1 MQVARVDDAAAAAAG
16 VGAALDAACSGELTS
31 AALSQ
36 HLIKAGAYKQ
46 RGRDNPLAKHSQAV
60 LDKLPKMFVVQGTG
74 ETSKSLRGR
83 GPEERGGMLRPAPE
97 TVPRLTRCTYL
108 SFMHLPDLYAPCNPP
123 PPYCRCC
130 CCCSR

>member
-83 GPEERGGMLRPAPE
+83 GPEEREAGWHAASSSRHRSPPHPLHIPLIHAPA
-97 TVPRLTRCTYL
+97 
-108 SFMHLPDLYAPCNPP
+108 
-123 PPYCRCC
+123 
-130 CCCSR
+130 